1 MRKRPARPE
10 RSHSSRWAPGA
21 KALADA
27 AVVVSEVALGRRSLN
42 FVPFAQGS
50 NAAAVRAVALGSI
63 RWYPR
68 LAPTVEALLTRPR
81 GVPVE
86 IRALLVVSA
95 HQIEYSRNPVHAT
108 VLAAVD
114 AARILNCPGATGI
127 VNAVLRRYL
136 AEHESLLAQADQS
149 LARRTAHPA
158 WLVNKLQQTWPRQ
171 YTQILTANNE
181 HPPMVLRIDLT
192 RRTREAYL
200 AELQAAGIG
209 ARAVPWIDSAVQL
222 DRPVGVGDLPGFGSA
237 GGTGEGRADRAGDG
251 SLSDSAGG
259 GSAEPIGV
267 VSIQDAGAQLV
278 PWLLAPQ
285 PGMRVLDACA
295 APGGKTVHLLEH
307 TPDLRLVAVD
317 IDAERVQRI
326 DQNLTRLG
334 RTAQVM
340 IGDLRDPATF
350 WDGTPF
356 ERILVDA
363 PCSSTGVIRRH
374 PDIKLLRQPGDI
386 ATFAATQLQ
395 ILRAAF
401 GMLSPGGRV
410 LYSTCS
416 VMTEENEAVVAHL
429 LDCEPCARLVPITGV
444 ATARAELAPGAVS
457 LAHGIQLL
465 PGAEAGTD
473 GFYYACL
480 EKTTAG
486 A

>member
-1 MRKRPARPE
+1 VREPVRNKPARPE
-10 RSHSSRWAPGA
+10 RTRSSRWAPGA
-21 KALADA
+21 KTLADA
-27 AVVVSEVALGRRSLN
+27 AVVVSEVALGGRSLN
-42 FVPFAQGS
+42 FAPFERGS
-50 NAAAVRAVALGSI
+50 HPAAVRAVALGSI
-63 RWYPR
+63 RWYLR
-68 LAPTVEALLTRPR
+68 LAPTVESLLTRPQ
-81 GVPVE
+81 GVPDE

-95 HQIEYSRNPVHAT
+95 HQVEYSRNPVHAT

-114 AARILNCPGATGI
+114 AARILKCPGTTGL

-136 AEHESLLAQADQS
+136 AEHESLLVQTDAD

-158 WLVNKLQQTWPRQ
+158 WLANKIEQTWPQQ

-181 HPPMVLRIDLT
+181 HPPMVLRVDLT

-200 AELQAAGIG
+200 AELHAAGIG

-222 DRPVGVGDLPGFGSA
+222 ERPVGVGDLPGFGSS
-237 GGTGEGRADRAGDG
+237 TGDG
-251 SLSDSAGG
+251 ASASL
-259 GSAEPIGV
+259 GV

-278 PWLLAPQ
+278 PRLLAPQ

-295 APGGKTVHLLEH
+295 APGGKTLHLLEH
-307 TPDLRLVAVD
+307 TPDLSLVAVD
-317 IDAERVQRI
+317 IDADRVRLI
-326 DQNLTRLG
+326 AENLTRLG
-334 RTAQVM
+334 RTAQLVV
-340 IGDLRDPATF
+340 GDLRDPATF
-350 WDGTPF
+350 WDGKPF

-374 PDIKLLRQPGDI
+374 PDIKLLRQPGDL
-386 ATFAATQLQ
+386 AAFAASQLQ

-401 GMLSPGGRV
+401 GLLSPGGRL

-416 VMTEENEAVVAHL
+416 VMAEENEAVVARL
-429 LDCEPCARLVPITGV
+429 LEGEPCARRVPIE
-444 ATARAELAPGAVS
+444 ATATAELAPGALS
-457 LAHGIQLL
+457 LTHGVQLL

-486 A
+486 T